1 MKIADMESRL
11 ESARLLTF
19 KAAVL
24 KDNKKPFTKVITF

>member
-1 MKIADMESRL
+1 METRL

-24 KDNKKPFTKVITF
+24 KDNKKPFTKVFLKKN